1 MPTARRLARDGYL
14 ADVADA
20 EQQDLIVEDA
30 AAWRSWLEEHHE
42 TEDSVWVVLAK
53 KGVTDPTSL
62 TWDEALEEALCHGW
76 IDGRRRSRDYTT
88 FRQRYS
94 RRRARSSWSSRNV
107 GIVERLVAEGR
118 MRPAGQAEVDRAK
131 ADGRWDAAYDGPAT
145 RTAPE
150 DLAAAVAANP
160 AAAAMWDVLTSSNR
174 FAVIHRVEDAK
185 RPETRARRI
194 EKFVDMLARGETIYP
209 QRRRPD

>member
-76 IDGRRRSRDYTT
+76 IDGTRRSRDDTT

-209 QRRRPD
+209 QRRRPG